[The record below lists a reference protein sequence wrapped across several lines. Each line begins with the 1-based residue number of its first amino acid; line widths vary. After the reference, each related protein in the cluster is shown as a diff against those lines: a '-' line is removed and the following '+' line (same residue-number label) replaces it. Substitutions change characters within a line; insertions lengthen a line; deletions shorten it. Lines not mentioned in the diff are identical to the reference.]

1 MEIFDYVI
9 VGAGSAASV
18 LANRL
23 SATGVS
29 VCVLESG
36 PVDRNPFIHMP
47 AGFVKTLF
55 NPAITWPFQTE
66 GTEWTAG
73 RRIPTTQGRTLG
85 GSGSV
90 NGMVFVRGQAADY
103 DDWAQRGN
111 QGWGYADVLPYFKSI
126 ERRVGPGDDRYRGRD
141 GELPVTDLPW
151 RHPLCEA
158 FIDGAASLGYRRN
171 EDYNGAS
178 ADGVGYYQ
186 RVIENERRVNAAR
199 AFLYPAMKRDNLR
212 VLTDAQATAIVL
224 EARIA
229 RGVRYVRGGI
239 AHEVQARREVIVC
252 AGTINSPKLLQ
263 LSGIGPGRLLQALGI
278 PVQHDLAGVGEN
290 LSDHYSP
297 RIVVRAKNTQTIN
310 SLVRGPRLLGEAAK
324 WLLRQPSVLGLSAA
338 IIYAFG
344 KSDPRL
350 ATPDST
356 VIFTPAS
363 YRAGKLGSLDTFP
376 GMTCGAWQMR
386 PRSSGS
392 VRIQSTD
399 AALAPLIQPNYLTDE
414 GDRQVLFAAI
424 RMARRILATPSVA
437 AYYEC
442 EELPGVNVQSDSELL
457 DFARQ
462 YGSSCYHLVGTCR
475 MGPASD
481 ATAVVDDQLRVRG
494 IQGLRIADASI
505 MPTVTSGNTYAPALM
520 IGAKAADL
528 ILGRTLAP
536 AAGFAAVPAGEALA
550 RRPARGSETT
560 FPTAAQTA
568 AESAAETAAVTA
580 ADRSALTPL

>member
-111 QGWGYADVLPYFKSI
+111 AGWSYADVLPYFKSI
-126 ERRVGPGDDRYRGRD
+126 ERRVGPADERYRGRD

-158 FIDGAASLGYRRN
+158 FIDGAAGLGYRRN
-171 EDYNGAS
+171 DDYNGAS

-199 AFLYPAMKRDNLR
+199 AFLYPAMKRDNLTVR
-212 VLTDAQATAIVL
+212 TDAQATAIVL
-224 EARIA
+224 EGRTA
-229 RGVRYVRGGI
+229 RGVRYLRGGI
-239 AHEVQARREVIVC
+239 AHQVHEVQARREVIVC

-263 LSGIGPGRLLQALGI
+263 LSGIGPGRLLQELGI
-278 PVQHDLAGVGEN
+278 PVLHDLAGVGEN

-297 RIVVRAKNTQTIN
+297 RIVVRARHTQTIN
-310 SLVRGPRLLGEAAK
+310 SLVRGPRLLAEAAK
-324 WLLRQPSVLGLSAA
+324 WLLRKPSVLGLSAA

-344 KSDPRL
+344 KSDPKL
-350 ATPDST
+350 ARPDST

-392 VRIQSTD
+392 VRIQSTN
-399 AALAPLIQPNYLTDE
+399 AALAPLIQPNYLADE
-414 GDRQVLFAAI
+414 GDRQVLLAAI
-424 RMARRILATPSVA
+424 RMARQILATPSVA

-442 EELPGVNVQSDSELL
+442 EELPGVNVQSDNELL
-457 DFARQ
+457 AFARQ

-481 ATAVVDDQLRVRG
+481 ATAVVDEQLRVRG
-494 IQGLRIADASI
+494 IEGLRIADASI

-520 IGAKAADL
+520 IGAKAADM

-536 AAGFAAVPAGEALA
+536 AEGFAVMPASDTPA
-550 RRPARGSETT
+550 RRPAQGGGRH
-560 FPTAAQTA
+560 AQTPAQTPAEIA
-568 AESAAETAAVTA
+568 AEIASKK
-580 ADRSALTPL
+580 SALTPL